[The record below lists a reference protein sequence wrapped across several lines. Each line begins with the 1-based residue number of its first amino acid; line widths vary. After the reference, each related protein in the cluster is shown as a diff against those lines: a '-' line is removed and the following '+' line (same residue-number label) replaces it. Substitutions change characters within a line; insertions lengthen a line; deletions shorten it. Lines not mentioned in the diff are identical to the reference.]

1 MYLGGAIK
9 IVVTIRLCVTR
20 GCASVTR
27 RQLHRFNS
35 MVTKEIR
42 RQRLEGRKYIGMTSN
57 QLAEKAAQQARA
69 KGWKTWTMYNQ
80 CDVLDWATTVAQKPG
95 TSWYIIGQWIEDDEV
110 VYKVQGKQQEVLDR
124 WLSYTNALEP
134 IY

>member
-1 MYLGGAIK
+1 
-9 IVVTIRLCVTR
+9 
-20 GCASVTR
+20 
-27 RQLHRFNS
+27 

-42 RQRLEGRKYIGMTSN
+42 RQHLEGRKYIGMTCN
-57 QLAEKAAQQARA
+57 QLAEKAAQQTRA

-110 VYKVQGKQQEVLDR
+110 VYKVQGKQQEVLDL
-124 WLSYTNALEP
+124 WPSYTNALEP